1 MSELY
6 HNSDEISSGGFA
18 KPGYYAVIPADVR
31 YDDRLPPNAKLLYGE
46 ITALANAK
54 GFCFATNEY
63 FCKLYGFSDPTITRL
78 LKALE
83 DNGYIKREVVRDKS
97 SKVTARK
104 IWLSVSAQCAHP
116 PINFEGTLPSKLMG
130 PPLKN
135 DGENNTGEYISIPP
149 ISPETAGAENA
160 GAGKPGKRPRKNKDK
175 PKADS
180 KPKDLLDDEQL
191 KTMLESQV
199 KALGNEFQMD
209 RTQKNRLY
217 QIALRWYTPRTL
229 ASAKA
234 APPVHTELGISNLFR
249 KVARGARVIG
259 IDAAIEVFY
268 DALSRGHTDIH
279 DERFKIGYQPG
290 GGKADAASVRA
301 EGLGESW

>member
-54 GFCFATNEY
+54 GFCYATNEY
-63 FCKLYGFSDPTITRL
+63 FRKPYGFSDATITRL

-83 DNGYIKREVVRDKS
+83 DNGYIKREVVRDES
-97 SKVTARK
+97 GKVTVRK

-130 PPLKN
+130 PPIKN

-149 ISPETAGAENA
+149 ISP
-160 GAGKPGKRPRKNKDK
+160 DK
-175 PKADS
+175 PKAERKAR
-180 KPKDLLDDEQL
+180 KPKTNTQLDDEQ
-191 KTMLESQV
+191 TE
-199 KALGNEFQMD
+199 ALIRQNVATLGDASGWNRDDKNAVYKLSMEF
-209 RTQKNRLY
+209 Y
-217 QIALRWYTPRTL
+217 QPRDCGGQ
-229 ASAKA
+229 
-234 APPVHTELGISNLFR
+234 PPRHTTRGINGLFR
-249 KVARGARVIG
+249 RLSEYSRGDAQAARGLLNE
-259 IDAAIEVFY
+259 AIE
-268 DALSRGHTDIH
+268 RGWTSVYP
-279 DERFKIGYQPG
+279 EKGAKPG
-290 GGKADAASVRA
+290 APVPVRNSGSV
-301 EGLGESW
+301 EEWT